1 MAEKKLRVK
10 KFTIIF
16 SKDRIFSEQNKESR
30 VLYDKSR
37 FGEPVERKFQYSI
50 VEALLLLEK
59 GYAKVVDGKSKKLNI
74 DDFINKAEK
83 LEKSFW
89 TKYCVYADLRER
101 GYIVK
106 TALKFGADFR
116 VYDKG
121 VKPGDD
127 HARWIVYPVKENE
140 SFTWHDFS
148 AKNRVAHS
156 TRKKLLLAVVDDEGD
171 VSYWESSW
179 IKP

>member
-1 MAEKKLRVK
+1 MVEKKSRVK

-16 SKDRIFSEQNKESR
+16 SRDRLFSDQNKENR
-30 VLYDKSR
+30 ILYDKSR
-37 FGEPVERKFQYSI
+37 FGEPIDKKFQYSLG
-50 VEALLLLEK
+50 EGLLLLEK
-59 GYAKVVDGKSKKLNI
+59 GYAKIVDGKNNKLTT
-74 DDFINKAEK
+74 DSFINKAGKIEK
-83 LEKSFW
+83 GFW
-89 TKYCVYADLRER
+89 TKYCVYSDLRER

-121 VKPGDD
+121 VKPGRD
-127 HARWIVYPVKENE
+127 HAKWVVYSVKESS
-140 SFTWHDFS
+140 SFTWYDFS

-171 VSYWESSW
+171 VSYWESGW
-179 IKP
+179 VKP